1 MLGIMTDV
9 QKSYRLKRLI
19 YQSNHRGCK
28 ELDIV
33 LGSFANLQLSLLS
46 DAELDSYE
54 ELCLEDEWQI
64 YYWITGDK
72 EAPQQFKG
80 IILLIQQF
88 INKNKICQQ
97 L

>member
-1 MLGIMTDV
+1 MNDL

-33 LGSFANLQLSLLS
+33 LGCVANTQLNLLS
-46 DAELDSYE
+46 DAELDIYE
-54 ELCLEDEWQI
+54 ALCLEDEWQI

-72 EAPQQFKG
+72 EPPQQFKT
-80 IILLIQQF
+80 IILTIQKF
-88 INKNKICQQ
+88 IHTNKICQQ
-97 L
+97 N